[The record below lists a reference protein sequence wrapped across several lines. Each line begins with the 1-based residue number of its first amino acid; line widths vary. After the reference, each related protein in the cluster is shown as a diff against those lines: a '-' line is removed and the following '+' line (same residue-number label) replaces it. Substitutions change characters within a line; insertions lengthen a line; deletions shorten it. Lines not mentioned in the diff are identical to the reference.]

1 MKRNVSLFEYML
13 GLLLIVSIILWL
25 FFPRCKEDTDSIPET
40 PITTKVDTLYITNT
54 EIKYKIRKIDS
65 IKYDTIQKIYNLND
79 SATVKLF
86 YELCSK

>member
-1 MKRNVSLFEYML
+1 MKRNVSLFECIL
-13 GLLLIVSIILWL
+13 GLLLAVSIILWI
-25 FFPRCKEDTDSIPET
+25 FFPRYKEDINNMPKV

-54 EIKYKIRKIDS
+54 EIKYKIKKIDS

>member
-1 MKRNVSLFEYML
+1 MKRNVNLFECIL
-13 GLLLIVSIILWL
+13 GLLLIVSIILWF
-25 FFPRCKEDTDSIPET
+25 FFPRYKEDTSSIPEV

>member
-1 MKRNVSLFEYML
+1 MKRHVSLFEYLLGFML
-13 GLLLIVSIILWL
+13 LVSIMLWA
-25 FFPRCKEDTDSIPET
+25 FFPKCKEDTGSIPKA

-54 EIKYKIRKIDS
+54 EIKYKIKKIDS

>member
-1 MKRNVSLFEYML
+1 MKRNISLFEYLL
-13 GLLLIVSIILWL
+13 GLLLTVSIILWF
-25 FFPRCKEDTDSIPET
+25 FFPRYKEDIISIPKA

>member
-1 MKRNVSLFEYML
+1 MKRNVSLFEYVL
-13 GLLLIVSIILWL
+13 GLLLIVSIILWF
-25 FFPRCKEDTDSIPET
+25 FFPRYKEGTSSIPKV

-54 EIKYKIRKIDS
+54 EIKYKIKKIDS

>member
-1 MKRNVSLFEYML
+1 MKRNVSLFECIL
-13 GLLLIVSIILWL
+13 GLLLIVSIILWI
-25 FFPRCKEDTDSIPET
+25 FFPRHKEDTSSIPEI

-54 EIKYKIRKIDS
+54 EIKYKIKKIDS

>member
-1 MKRNVSLFEYML
+1 MKRNVSLFECLL
-13 GLLLIVSIILWL
+13 GLLLLVSIILWV
-25 FFPRCKEDTDSIPET
+25 FFPRCKKDTDSIPEIPT
-40 PITTKVDTLYITNT
+40 TTKVDTLYITNT
-54 EIKYKIRKIDS
+54 KIKYKIKKIDS

>member
-1 MKRNVSLFEYML
+1 MKRNVSLFECLL
-13 GLLLIVSIILWL
+13 GLLLLVSIILWV
-25 FFPRCKEDTDSIPET
+25 FFPRCKKDTDSIPEIPT
-40 PITTKVDTLYITNT
+40 TTKVDTLYITNT
-54 EIKYKIRKIDS
+54 EIKYKIKKIDS

>member
-1 MKRNVSLFEYML
+1 MKRNISLFEYII
-13 GLLLIVSIILWL
+13 GLLLIVSIVLWF
-25 FFPRCKEDTDSIPET
+25 FFPRYKEDTGNIPIV